1 MRSQKLRNR
10 VPVRLVSRQK
20 GARNARPRVEVPLNR
35 LIVIRDRTPDLELAD
50 TFEVALSTNSK
61 TGVSINVAIAQT
73 CRPTKACAQY
83 CYGLVGRLAYDK
95 ALAAQAR
102 NAAFFA
108 GADKAILR
116 HEARRI
122 GRSVLR
128 KQNFLRMFGVGDL
141 QPGSV
146 FFTMVLASEFPEL
159 SIWVSTRKLELA
171 CQLPLLM
178 NLHVMLSLDATTT
191 RENVES
197 TRKLVL
203 QNKPQFFAAWVRSSW
218 LDKIP
223 RWVSVVFEE
232 HKRGRRA
239 AWDPERR
246 ACPATVRD
254 GAEHENACERCRFCF
269 DVERRASGPP
279 LVQISKRP

>member
-1 MRSQKLRNR
+1 
-10 VPVRLVSRQK
+10 
-20 GARNARPRVEVPLNR
+20 LNR
-35 LIVIRDRTPDLELAD
+35 LIVIRDRTPDLALAD
-50 TFEVALSTNSK
+50 AFEVALSTNSK
-61 TGVSINVAIAQT
+61 TGVSINVAIART
-73 CRPTKACAQY
+73 CRPTKACAEY
-83 CYGLVGRLAYDK
+83 CYGLVGRLAYDA

-128 KQNFLRMFGVGDL
+128 RQNFLRMFGVGDL

-146 FFTMVLASEFPEL
+146 FFTTVLASEFPEL
-159 SIWVSTRKLELA
+159 SVWVSTRKLELA
-171 CQLPLLM
+171 RQLPLLP

-191 RENVES
+191 RENVEA
-197 TRKLVL
+197 TRWLIR
-203 QNKPQFFAAWVRSSW
+203 QMGTQFFAAWVRRSST
-218 LDKIP
+218 DRIP

-232 HKRGRRA
+232 HRMGRRA

-246 ACPATVRD
+246 ACPATARD
-254 GAEHENACERCRFCF
+254 GAEHEGACERCRFCF
-269 DVERRASGPP
+269 DAGRRASGPP
-279 LVQISKRP
+279 LVQIRRSKA